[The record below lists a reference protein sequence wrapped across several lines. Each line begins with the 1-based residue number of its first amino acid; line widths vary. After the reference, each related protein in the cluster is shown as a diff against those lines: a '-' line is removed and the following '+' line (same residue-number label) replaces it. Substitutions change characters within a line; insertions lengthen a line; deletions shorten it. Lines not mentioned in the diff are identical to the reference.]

1 MCYVLKHISYHRSSK
16 SMGAESFLQLE
27 SPNDESNQRSLVPF
41 VAETI
46 SGDTPTEKKCGLE
59 CKRRGWCKSY
69 NHNTHLATC
78 ELLMT
83 DYRLLEIPRVSE
95 FESFGWR
102 HYSKVDFVRGCV
114 GESAR
119 DCVQLWVDTT
129 KTSNVSITCQWT
141 LADGEDTSFLAEQE
155 NRAHIF
161 QHLKSHCF

>member
-1 MCYVLKHISYHRSSK
+1 MKTHKL
-16 SMGAESFLQLE
+16 GF
-27 SPNDESNQRSLVPF
+27 QRGLVK
-41 VAETI
+41 
-46 SGDTPTEKKCGLE
+46 TEKK
-59 CKRRGWCKSY
+59 
-69 NHNTHLATC
+69 
-78 ELLMT
+78 
-83 DYRLLEIPRVSE
+83 DQRLDFSVSE